1 MSMVIE
7 KARQAL
13 LKYPLCD
20 HCLGRL
26 FASRGFMMSNEER
39 GRSIKNVLFM
49 EALNSS
55 SGTYDEALLL
65 ALARSGHRESL
76 MFLRRIGRDIKPQVC
91 FICGGLFDRINLGAI
106 VAKVKELINT
116 SGIEFSSLQVGSTV
130 SRAIIDNEV
139 KVSTELGIT
148 SSESIK
154 RELNRIIGKA
164 LVTELGRQYS
174 RSNPDVIVKVNTM
187 DGSVSVEVMPI
198 YVEARYR
205 KLLRGIPQVGG
216 NSLARVVS
224 EFMSQLKPASTVIH
238 VAGVEGPEVRVLG
251 SGRPMVIEVD
261 RPLNRRIPAMGGVL
275 NGVQLFDI
283 KPANKSRVREIK
295 SRAGELRRIYR
306 VLVKLQGSASE
317 EQFKSL
323 EDYFTNRQV
332 TQLVGKER
340 RVRLVYRL
348 RVRPVSGGVVELIVD
363 SQGGFSVRRF
373 INGEGTEPSIPGVLG
388 LGAVPIEIDI
398 LNIAG

>member
-1 MSMVIE
+1 MSIVE

-55 SGTYDEALLL
+55 SGMYDEALLL

-76 MFLRRIGRDIKPQVC
+76 MFLRRIGKDVKPQAC
-91 FICGGLFDRINLGAI
+91 FICGGLFNRINLGAI
-106 VAKVKELINT
+106 VAKVKELVNS
-116 SGIEFSSLQVGSTV
+116 SGIEFNSLQVGSIID
-130 SRAIIDNEV
+130 RAIIDNEI

-164 LVTELGRQYS
+164 LVAELGKQYS
-174 RSNPDVIVKVNTM
+174 KSNPDVVVKVNAM
-187 DGSVSVEVMPI
+187 DGSVSLDVMPI
-198 YVEARYR
+198 YAEARYR

-216 NSLARVVS
+216 NSLASVVS
-224 EFMSQLKPASTVIH
+224 ELMGQLRPANTVIH
-238 VAGVEGPEVRVLG
+238 VAGAEGPGVRVLG
-251 SGRPMVIEVD
+251 SGRPMVIEAD
-261 RPLNRRIPAMGGVL
+261 KPLKRRIPAMVKVVNGIQLLGV
-275 NGVQLFDI
+275 
-283 KPANKSRVREIK
+283 KPANKSRIREIK
-295 SRAGELRRIYR
+295 SRAGELRRVYR
-306 VLVKLQGSASE
+306 VLVKLQGSVSE

-332 TQLVGKER
+332 TQLMGREK
-340 RVRLVYRL
+340 RVRLIYRL
-348 RVRPVSGGVVELIVD
+348 KVRPVSSDLAEFLID
-363 SQGGFSVRRF
+363 SQGGFSIRRF

-388 LGAVPIEIDI
+388 FGAVPIEVDI
-398 LNIAG
+398 LNIAD